1 MKLNASTSS
10 INSHLAIISAHWTVA
25 LHPLAETEL
34 RALATDLQARFLHIA
49 DLLESFGPQ
58 QVGLPHIR
66 PLGNKL
72 WEIRMTG
79 RDGIARAIYA
89 SVQQRRLL
97 VLHVFAKK
105 TRTTPRKAIETA
117 QKRLKDAT

>member
-1 MKLNASTSS
+1 M
-10 INSHLAIISAHWTVA
+10 
-25 LHPLAETEL
+25 
-34 RALATDLQARFLHIA
+34 ATDLQARFLHIA

>member
-1 MKLNASTSS
+1 M
-10 INSHLAIISAHWTVA
+10 A